1 MDNKGH
7 SKLGPRFYGP
17 FMVPEKIAEVT
28 YRIEL
33 LAGAKLHNVFHVGL
47 LKPFKGTPPAT
58 QPQLPA
64 ISHGHVCTEPESV
77 LKGHLARGVQ
87 QVLVQWKGQEA
98 SSTSWMLLSNF
109 QQLYPKFQLEDE
121 LFAQKGEM
129 SCAGASTLG
138 AATKTEGQPSRR
150 NMARSRAHNA
160 HTRCLGARRFLF

>member
-17 FMVPEKIAEVT
+17 FMVLEKIGEAA

-47 LKPFKGTPPAT
+47 SKPFKGTPPAT

-77 LKGHLARGVQ
+77 LKGRLARGVQ
-87 QVLVQWKGQEA
+87 
-98 SSTSWMLLSNF
+98 
-109 QQLYPKFQLEDE
+109 
-121 LFAQKGEM
+121 
-129 SCAGASTLG
+129 
-138 AATKTEGQPSRR
+138 
-150 NMARSRAHNA
+150 
-160 HTRCLGARRFLF
+160 